1 MKYIKVEW
9 PEIQDYMLYG
19 QMNVVDSDSYIYF
32 DPTNNCW
39 FVPED
44 WDPYEEEEPE
54 IGTKE
59 YFDLHDCYDAIG
71 GDWEG

>member
-1 MKYIKVEW
+1 MKYIKLEW
-9 PEIQDYMLYG
+9 PEIQDYMHHPNY
-19 QMNVVDSDSYIYF
+19 QEECFYDASRNV
-32 DPTNNCW
+32 W

-44 WDPYEEEEPE
+44 WEPYEEEEPE

-59 YFDLHDCYDAIG
+59 YFNLHDCYDAIG

>member
-19 QMNVVDSDSYIYF
+19 QNNIVDYDSYYYF
-32 DPTNNCW
+32 DPTKNCW

-44 WDPYEEEEPE
+44 WKPYEEEPE
-54 IGTKE
+54 LGTKE
-59 YFDLHDCYDAIG
+59 YFELHDCYDAIG